1 MPLDRYHDNR
11 IIIVEAVGVTKVV
24 GGKWHNPSVDQL
36 SNQQE
41 ERYGKH

>member
-24 GGKWHNPSVDQL
+24 GGKGTI
-36 SNQQE
+36 
-41 ERYGKH
+41 RR